1 MLNDPLVHDQA
12 EAAAQRMMADRPESD
27 GSAIRLAFRQ
37 TLGRAPSDTEMA
49 LAQEVL
55 ADDRTSPERA
65 WANLYHMLFASLDF
79 RYRD

>member
-1 MLNDPLVHDQA
+1 
-12 EAAAQRMMADRPESD
+12 MMADRPSSD
-27 GSAIRLAFRQ
+27 SAAIRLAFRQ
-37 TLGRAPSDTEMA
+37 ALGRAPCDAETA
-49 LAQEVL
+49 LAEKVL